1 MRTLILLL
9 ALAGL
14 APAQDSRT
22 FVNQG
27 VTAFKSAQYAEAVQW
42 FQKAVDADPSFVT
55 ARLYLGTAFMQQ
67 YIPGNEAPENRAFA
81 ESALRE
87 FQKVLDGD
95 ASNRV
100 AMASIASLYLNQKQ
114 WDQAQQW
121 YQKLTLAD
129 PSNADAFY
137 SLGFIAWSKWYPA
150 YSDARKQMSMRPQDP
165 GPLPDGNVKNDLRAR
180 FLPVLQDGIANLEKA
195 LAINPQYDDAM
206 AYMNLLIRERAD
218 LLSTQDEYQ
227 QQISIADEWVQK
239 ALATKRAKAQAKV
252 PPKD

>member
-9 ALAGL
+9 ALAGV

-22 FVNQG
+22 LLNQG
-27 VTAFKSAQYAEAVQW
+27 VAAFKSAQYAEAVQW

-55 ARLYLGTAFMQQ
+55 AHLYLGTAFMQQ
-67 YIPGNEAPENRAFA
+67 YVPGNEAPDNRAFA

-87 FQKVLDGD
+87 FQKVLDLD

-100 AMASIASLYLNQKQ
+100 AAASIASIYVNQKQ

-121 YQKLTLAD
+121 YQKLTVMDPAD
-129 PSNADAFY
+129 ATAFY
-137 SLGFIAWSKWYPA
+137 SLGFIAWSRWYPA
-150 YSDARKQMSMRPQDP
+150 YGEARKQMSMRPQDP
-165 GPLPDGNVKNDLRAR
+165 GPLPDGAIKNDLKAR
-180 FLPVLQDGIANLEKA
+180 FLPLLQEGTSNLEKA

-218 LLSTQDEYQ
+218 LLSSQDEYQ
-227 QQISIADEWVQK
+227 REISVADEWVQK
-239 ALATKRAKAQAKV
+239 ALAAKRARAAKN
-252 PPKD
+252 